1 MANITLFA
9 QVIQHLPKNIF
20 KKIFAE
26 HNSDKHSKGFDSYS
40 HLISMVFCQFA
51 NCVSLRDISNGL
63 KSATGN
69 LNHLGIRRA
78 PSKSTL
84 SYQNEHRDSSIFRE
98 CYFRL
103 FEIYRTAGEFQ
114 AVQVQVQDTR
124 ETAGFDNDFIM
135 HEPLRLGALHPHQRC
150 A

>member
-20 KKIFAE
+20 KRIFAE

-51 NCVSLRDISNGL
+51 NCVSLRDISNGI

-69 LNHLGIRRA
+69 LNHIGVRRA

-84 SYQNEHRDSSIFRE
+84 PYQNELQLTPVRDT
-98 CYFRL
+98 YK
-103 FEIYRTAGEFQ
+103 
-114 AVQVQVQDTR
+114 
-124 ETAGFDNDFIM
+124 N
-135 HEPLRLGALHPHQRC
+135 
-150 A
+150 

>member
-9 QVIQHLPKNIF
+9 QVIQHLPNNIF
-20 KKIFAE
+20 KRIFAE

-69 LNHLGIRRA
+69 LNHIGVRRS

-84 SYQNEHRDSSIFRE
+84 SYQNELQLTPVRDT
-98 CYFRL
+98 YK
-103 FEIYRTAGEFQ
+103 
-114 AVQVQVQDTR
+114 
-124 ETAGFDNDFIM
+124 N
-135 HEPLRLGALHPHQRC
+135 
-150 A
+150 